1 MVLFLARSF
10 YPGLNMGCR
19 SWLSKYFS
27 GTVLCLLQDYL
38 QNNQHWPIPHEKG
51 TQESMLKKKGGGECL
66 GFFWF
71 GVFVGC
77 GFLLLLLFQ
86 FLQSLGACFFGFS
99 FFFFFREKNLQLKQL
114 TISTPSKAFLR
125 YFKSTKKQESHYKE
139 LGILEQ
145 SVRGDL
151 QTVAVLLGTS
161 SSYALQIIYVRETPL

>member
-1 MVLFLARSF
+1 MSGVLLVWGFCWLWVFVAAAVLVF
-10 YPGLNMGCR
+10 VEFGGL
-19 SWLSKYFS
+19 
-27 GTVLCLLQDYL
+27 
-38 QNNQHWPIPHEKG
+38 
-51 TQESMLKKKGGGECL
+51 
-66 GFFWF
+66 FFWF
-71 GVFVGC
+71 F
-77 GFLLLLLFQ
+77 
-86 FLQSLGACFFGFS
+86 